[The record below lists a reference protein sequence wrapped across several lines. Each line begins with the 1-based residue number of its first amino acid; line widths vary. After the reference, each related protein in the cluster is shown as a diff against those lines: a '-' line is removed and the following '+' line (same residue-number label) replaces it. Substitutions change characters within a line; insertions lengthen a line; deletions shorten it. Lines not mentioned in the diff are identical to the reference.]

1 MNETAHAPAGN
12 RADTHRA
19 GLRASDADR
28 DRAADIL
35 GAALA
40 EGRISQEEH
49 SDRTDAAYA
58 ARTLGELAPLT
69 ADLPTATHGAAP
81 APTGQRD
88 GTGEMVRSPDGTENI
103 RSVLAAA
110 ARKGRWLVEPRT
122 NVATVLGATE
132 LDMRSA
138 VLSQHEVTVR
148 ITLLLGALKLVVPP
162 GVNVVS
168 RVTGVAAST
177 TNTTGGG
184 AAPGGP
190 TVVVT
195 GNSWLS
201 AVEVKTAKSRKH
213 KTPGEPGSLGTPNA
227 AERVRGH

>member
-19 GLRASDADR
+19 ALRASDADR

-69 ADLPTATHGAAP
+69 ADLPDAAAGAGPAP
-81 APTGQRD
+81 AGPHGDTG
-88 GTGEMVRSPDGTENI
+88 GMVRAPNGTENI

-110 ARKGRWLVEPRT
+110 VRKGRWLVEPRT

-148 ITLLLGALKLVVPP
+148 VTLLLGALKLVVPP

-168 RVTGVAAST
+168 RVAGVAAST
-177 TNTTGGG
+177 ANTTGGG

-195 GNSWLS
+195 GKSWLS
-201 AVEVKTAKSRKH
+201 AVEIQTAESRELN
-213 KTPGEPGSLGTPNA
+213 TPSEPGKLNA
-227 AERVRGH
+227 AERGRSH